1 MFYQNFRFNL
11 LTNIHSLSFFST
23 HHNSLLFLKQH
34 KISFLLMSILINDIS
49 ITLLIQLNI
58 DILHSRLFL
67 LNGKLYFFSHKIDTF
82 LGRNFIIE
90 KLETDYLLDG
100 WSVLRILLKTLLYN
114 RPESF
119 RDDVFFIHTV
129 PVVIGISL

>member
-1 MFYQNFRFNL
+1 MFYQNLSFNL
-11 LTNIHSLSFFST
+11 LTNIHSLSLFST
-23 HHNSLLFLKQH
+23 HHNSLLLLKQH
-34 KISFLLMSILINDIS
+34 KIIFLLMSILINDIS

-82 LGRNFIIE
+82 LGLNFIIE
-90 KLETDYLLDG
+90 KLETDYLLDS
-100 WSVLRILLKTLLYN
+100 WPVLRILLKTLLYN
-114 RPESF
+114 RLEPF

-129 PVVIGISL
+129 PVVIGVGL